1 MSQSL
6 DAWQQRFAAHVA
18 TLTVADAAH
27 DSGHV
32 GRVVANARK
41 LALEEGAELAVVLP
55 AAWLHDCIAVA
66 KDSPLRKQ
74 ASRLA
79 ADEAQRLLQAW
90 GYELAPVTA
99 IHHAIAAHSFSA
111 AIPAE
116 TLEARVVQD
125 ADRLDALG
133 AIGLLRTVV
142 TGCAMGRELF
152 DPADL
157 RCRHRP
163 ADDGSYT
170 LDHLYTKL
178 FKLPAMMQTNAG
190 RAEAEARCRWLEGF
204 MAQLDQEL
212 S

>member
-1 MSQSL
+1 MSEL
-6 DAWQQRFAAHVA
+6 AHWQQRFAAHVA
-18 TLTVADAAH
+18 TFQAADAAH

-32 GRVVANARK
+32 ARVVANARR
-41 LALEEGAELAVVLP
+41 LAEREGADLAVVLP
-55 AAWLHDCIAVA
+55 AAWLHDCAAVA
-66 KDSPLRKQ
+66 KDSPLRRQ

-79 ADEAQRLLQAW
+79 ADEAVRLLEQW
-90 GYELAPVTA
+90 GYALAPLAA

-152 DPADL
+152 DAGDL
-157 RCRHRP
+157 RCQQRP
-163 ADDGSYT
+163 ADDGAYT

-178 FKLPAMMQTNAG
+178 FKLPELMQTSAG
-190 RAEAEARCRWLEGF
+190 RAEADARCQWLQGF
-204 MAQLDQEL
+204 VDQLALEL
-212 S
+212 G